1 MSDCGCNVLEY
12 KKAIPDEI
20 INKGDVIMLDT
31 ASGYVTRAVMN
42 NFPEPIINDS
52 LVVGICV
59 GSTYDGTFRIII
71 DGGNAKSVD
80 RQLVDGGNAKSVQTI
95 ILDGGTSK
103 DPKPKEI
110 IQVAYSG
117 QHIVNITGRTRI
129 GDKLIISK
137 QPGIAIAKKAFRDP
151 DLYIRTLGK
160 IIDYE
165 DENKAIV
172 LLNIE

>member
-31 ASGYVTRAVMN
+31 ASGYVPRAVMN

-71 DGGNAKSVD
+71 DGGSAKV
-80 RQLVDGGNAKSVQTI
+80 
-95 ILDGGTSK
+95 
-103 DPKPKEI
+103 
-110 IQVAYSG
+110 
-117 QHIVNITGRTRI
+117 
-129 GDKLIISK
+129 LI
-137 QPGIAIAKKAFRDP
+137 D
-151 DLYIRTLGK
+151 
-160 IIDYE
+160 
-165 DENKAIV
+165 NW
-172 LLNIE
+172 

>member
-31 ASGYVTRAVMN
+31 ASGHVTRAVMN

-80 RQLVDGGNAKSVQTI
+80 RQLVNGGNAKLVQTI

-160 IIDYE
+160 IVDYE